1 MSLESKLNRI
11 VSFKI
16 GKETTVRGTIH
27 KVSRRTIVF
36 EIYNPFLLLRTSE
49 VLSDF
54 QIRQGRHIAFQGDAV
69 VTAVVNTSILLVVSA
84 TLSGEWSGLEV
95 VPEEIRDI
103 HLQAQEFV
111 AGWNETKRLDPDY
124 RLRVA
129 DLRLFLSDLRFWLD
143 QMDLT
148 RDVDPNDATKRA
160 SLSDPDFEQIK
171 TVVMPRMTDLFL
183 GLEETCR
190 KLIPDDVELHKQ
202 IAQQDLLPLMMPS
215 PFFNRVFTKPLGYA
229 GDYEMVN
236 MMFRNQRSGGTT
248 YAQVVDD
255 WLLAGGPPEAH
266 RNRIHMLKKILSG
279 ALERAAKTN
288 KPVRIMNI
296 GCGPA
301 QELQLLLSETNLS
314 HRVSIDLFDFNAET
328 LEYAEGRISPL
339 TARHH
344 ERPEITYTLKSVQ
357 ELLRQAVERP
367 EAGQRYDFVYCAG
380 LFDYLTDRVCSSL
393 VKLFHHWCEPGGRV
407 LVTNV
412 HESNP
417 VKGIM
422 EHVMEWHLVL
432 RDEAGMMRFAPDRS
446 RAKVYCD
453 HTGINVF
460 LELHKPS

>member
-1 MSLESKLNRI
+1 MSLESKLHRI

-16 GKETTVRGTIH
+16 GKQTTVRGTIH

-54 QIRQGRHIAFQGDAV
+54 QIRQGRHVVFQGDAV
-69 VTAVVNTSILLVVSA
+69 VTAVVNTSILLVISA
-84 TLSGEWSGLEV
+84 TLSGEWSGLEAAS
-95 VPEEIRDI
+95 EEIRDI
-103 HLQAQEFV
+103 HLQAQEFI
-111 AGWNETKRLDPDY
+111 AGWDETKRLDPAY

-160 SLSDPDFEQIK
+160 SLSDPDFDQIK
-171 TVVMPRMTDLFL
+171 IVVMPRMTELFL
-183 GLEETCR
+183 GLEQECR
-190 KLIPDDVELHKQ
+190 KLVPDDVESHKQ

-266 RNRIHMLKKILSG
+266 RNRIYMLKKILND
-279 ALERAAKTN
+279 ALDRAAKTN
-288 KPVRIMNI
+288 KPARIMNI

-328 LEYAEGRISPL
+328 LEYAESQISPL
-339 TARHH
+339 IARHR
-344 ERPEITYTLKSVQ
+344 EKPEIAYTLKSVQ
-357 ELLRQAVERP
+357 ELLREAVERP
-367 EAGQRYDFVYCAG
+367 EARQRYDFIYCAG
-380 LFDYLTDRVCSSL
+380 LFDYLTDRVCSKL
-393 VKLFHHWCEPGGRV
+393 VQLFHHWCEPGGRV

-432 RDEAGMMRFAPDRS
+432 RDEAGMMRLSPDRS
-446 RAKVYCD
+446 LAKVYCD
-453 HTGINVF
+453 RTGINVF